1 MNGGVAAPVRTT
13 RDARSRSDARARWTR
28 ALRCCA
34 SALLVAA
41 FTAEGQGTVPANGP
55 ASPATQATHAAISRG
70 VLVLPETVTVGQP
83 FRVVVRVRAPRG
95 STIDFPQAPDSG
107 TAVEALDPVDVVPS
121 ADTTVTEQTATY
133 RLAAWDVGARA
144 IRFADVVVR
153 DGDEEHAIV
162 VDRRLAVFVAS
173 VLPADSSQRAPKPP
187 RALYEFGPPWWW
199 WTLVA
204 LAAVAVV
211 GVLWWLWRR
220 RRGVAS
226 VARRS
231 PREEAEA
238 EFARIEALDL
248 VASGERGQH
257 AALMTEVLR
266 NYLARV
272 VPVAAP
278 SLTTTELLLRL
289 RGEGRV
295 PLARLTRVLQDVDLV
310 KFAGAAT
317 DAPRAITIGEE
328 SQAIVDSVDTAIAQ
342 ALQRLDVREA
352 A

>member
-1 MNGGVAAPVRTT
+1 MSGHVTEPTRVT
-13 RDARSRSDARARWTR
+13 RDTPAQSPVWLRTRRW
-28 ALRCCA
+28 CA
-34 SALLVAA
+34 SAVVVAA
-41 FTAEGQGTVPANGP
+41 ATAQAQGTTAAAIP
-55 ASPATQATHAAISRG
+55 ASPAAQATHAAISRG
-70 VLVLPETVTVGQP
+70 VVVLPETVTVGQP

-121 ADTTVTEQTATY
+121 PDTTVTEQTATY

-144 IRFADVVVR
+144 LRFADVVVR
-153 DGDEEHAIV
+153 DGDEEHAV
-162 VDRRLAVFVAS
+162 VVGRRLAVFVAS

-199 WTLVA
+199 WALVA

-220 RRGVAS
+220 RRVVAS
-226 VARRS
+226 VPLRS
-231 PREEAEA
+231 PREEADA

-257 AALMTEVLR
+257 AALMIEVLR

-272 VPVAAP
+272 LPVAAP
-278 SLTTTELLLRL
+278 SLTTSELLLRL

-295 PLARLTRVLQDVDLV
+295 PLARLARVLQDVDLV
-310 KFAGAAT
+310 KFAGAAI

-328 SQAIVDSVDTAIAQ
+328 SQAIVDSVDVAIAQ